1 MSVTETETNVECQE
15 QIYVYNVQVC
25 EDAYREVMR
34 IFGFYY
40 ITVGELEAK
49 YDFETSKVREHILK
63 MA

>member
-1 MSVTETETNVECQE
+1 M
-15 QIYVYNVQVC
+15 YNVQVC